1 MFVGREIIVHIH
13 GLMFPQWPTKA
24 VIRSKAGVAIDR
36 IEQTSS
42 HVVDSPNHH
51 ETLWQER
58 ECANARD
65 VADQC

>member
-1 MFVGREIIVHIH
+1 VFVGREIIVHIY
-13 GLMFPQWPTKA
+13 GVMFTRWLTKA
-24 VIRSKAGVAIDR
+24 IFSNKSGVAIDR
-36 IEQTSS
+36 IEQARS
-42 HVVDSPNHH
+42 HVVDSANHH